1 MSSEQ
6 ITEQTA
12 SPVETTTT
20 TEPTEVKATIASVAT
35 GDTPVSSTT
44 QPQPITTTAK
54 SWKEA
59 ISEEFRTNPNIEKFT
74 EIDALAKSY
83 INATQMIGQDK
94 VAVPNKNS
102 TEDQWNEVYDKLG
115 RPESADKYALD
126 IKSDVVPFDDGAIKQ
141 FAENAHKLGLS
152 NKQAQGV
159 LEFYKNSME
168 GTAKQSQVDVETS
181 QVQAEQELRKEWGRE
196 FESNVQR
203 AGALAKAN
211 LNTDILDLELKN
223 GMRVGDHPELIKG
236 FAKIASLLTE
246 DKIISSDDAA
256 ASNSLDLESEIA
268 SITNNTDGPYW
279 NKSHPDHD
287 RVVQQVYTLREMLN
301 K

>member
-12 SPVETTTT
+12 SPVETTPTT
-20 TEPTEVKATIASVAT
+20 TETKPVEATIA
-35 GDTPVSSTT
+35 STT
-44 QPQPITTTAK
+44 QPQPTVNKT
-54 SWKEA
+54 WKEA
-59 ISEEFRTNPNIEKFT
+59 ISEEFRSDPNIEKFT

-83 INATQMIGQDK
+83 INATKMIGQDK

-115 RPESADKYALD
+115 RPESADKYSLD

-152 NKQAQGV
+152 NTQAQGV

-168 GTAKQSQVDVETS
+168 GTAQQSKVDTETA
-181 QVQAEQELRKEWGRE
+181 QVQAEQELRQEWGRE
-196 FESNVQR
+196 FENNVKK

-211 LNTDILDLELKN
+211 INSDILDLELKS
-223 GMRVGDHPELIKG
+223 GIRVGDHPELIKG
-236 FAKIASLLTE
+236 FAKIASMMSE
-246 DKIISSDDAA
+246 DKIVSPESDGANKSADI
-256 ASNSLDLESEIA
+256 ESEI
-268 SITNNTDGPYW
+268 STITNNTDGPYW
-279 NKSHPDHD
+279 NKQHPDHD
-287 RVVQQVYTLREMLN
+287 KVVQQVYTLREMLN
-301 K
+301 S

>member
-6 ITEQTA
+6 ITQETV
-12 SPVETTTT
+12 PVETTPVT
-20 TEPTEVKATIASVAT
+20 TEQPATIASVAK
-35 GDTPVSSTT
+35 GDTPISSTT
-44 QPQPITTTAK
+44 EQPKVAT

-83 INATQMIGQDK
+83 INATKMIGQDK

-115 RPESADKYALD
+115 RPESADKYSLD

-152 NKQAQGV
+152 NTQAQGV

-168 GTAKQSQVDVETS
+168 GTAQQSQVNTETA
-181 QVQAEQELRKEWGRE
+181 QVQAEQQLRQEWGRE
-196 FESNVQR
+196 FENNVKK

-236 FAKIASLLTE
+236 FAKIASMMSE
-246 DKIISSDDAA
+246 DKIVLSENESADK
-256 ASNSLDLESEIA
+256 STDLESQI
-268 SITNNTDGPYW
+268 STITNNREGPYW
-279 NKSHPDHD
+279 NKRHPDHD
-287 RVVQQVYTLREMLN
+287 KSVQQVYTLREMLN
-301 K
+301 S

>member
-6 ITEQTA
+6 ITEQPA
-12 SPVETTTT
+12 SPVETTPVT
-20 TEPTEVKATIASVAT
+20 TEKPTTIAS
-35 GDTPVSSTT
+35 TPISSTT
-44 QPQPITTTAK
+44 EQPKVAT

-59 ISEEFRTNPNIEKFT
+59 ISEEFRQDPNIEKFT

-83 INATQMIGQDK
+83 INATKMIGQDK

-115 RPESADKYALD
+115 RPESADKYSLD
-126 IKSDVVPFDDGAIKQ
+126 VKSDVVPFDDGAVKQ

-159 LEFYKNSME
+159 LEFYKTSME
-168 GTAKQSQVDVETS
+168 GTAQQSKVDTETA
-181 QVQAEQELRKEWGRE
+181 QVQAEQELRQEWGRE

-211 LNTDILDLELKN
+211 MNPDILDLELKS
-223 GMRVGDHPELIKG
+223 GIRVGDHPELIKG
-236 FAKIASLLTE
+236 FAKIASMMSE
-246 DKIISSDDAA
+246 DKIVSPESDGTNKSSDI
-256 ASNSLDLESEIA
+256 ESEI
-268 SITNNTDGPYW
+268 STITNNTDGPYW
-279 NKSHPDHD
+279 NKGHPDHD
-287 RVVQQVYTLREMLN
+287 KVVQQVYTLREMLN
-301 K
+301 S